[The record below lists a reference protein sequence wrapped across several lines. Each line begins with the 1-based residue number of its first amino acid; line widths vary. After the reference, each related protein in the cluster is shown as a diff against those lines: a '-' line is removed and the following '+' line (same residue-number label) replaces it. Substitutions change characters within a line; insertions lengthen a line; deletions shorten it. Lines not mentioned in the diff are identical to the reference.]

1 MKINTIVKHPLIT
14 EKSTQQAAKGVYLFD
29 VSRDANKHQVAE
41 TIERLYEVTVK
52 SVKVIVRKGKEKRVG
67 KKMKTKQMP
76 DRKIAYVTVSKGEI
90 DLFPKA

>member
-1 MKINTIVKHPLIT
+1 MKINTIIKHPLIT
-14 EKSTQQAAKGVYLFD
+14 EKSTQQAAKGVYLFE
-29 VSRDANKHQVAE
+29 VGRDANKHQVAE

-76 DRKIAYVTVSKGEI
+76 YRKIAYVAVSKGEI